1 MRKGKEKRLEKKGWK
16 VGSVEEFL
24 ALAPEEAA
32 YIELKLR
39 LAESLAARRKR
50 QQLSQVRAAILLG
63 TSQSRLSK
71 MEAGDPSVSL
81 DLLIRSNLALGATK
95 KEVARE
101 MADVDPP
108 IRLESR
114 QAKIMSESQ
123 ESDTPIAN
131 LSAALRRWGLGASIS
146 GILRRR

>member
-1 MRKGKEKRLEKKGWK
+1 MRKGKQKRLQEEGWR

-24 ALAPEEAA
+24 ALTPEEAA

-50 QQLSQVRAAILLG
+50 QRLSQVRAARLLG

-95 KEVARE
+95 KEIAR
-101 MADVDPP
+101 A
-108 IRLESR
+108 
-114 QAKIMSESQ
+114 
-123 ESDTPIAN
+123 IA
-131 LSAALRRWGLGASIS
+131 R
-146 GILRRR
+146 